1 MIRTNSPAEN
11 WKDHDWPSAPT
22 QRSVRVEPS
31 ANRVWISSNSTAA
44 ADAFNNSLV
53 PVARPFLQCPTEGLA
68 KYPLSDRC
76 MRRIRG
82 ESITAVSTTQTLSTN
97 PPSRLSQNER
107 HDAGGLRVASHVIVK
122 RWEGM
127 VSSCRPHTSCFGRRS
142 NPAVQHRRPTGTA
155 VLCTYHQRHPGDIMP
170 RQIIGRR
177 PDSLHERRRALPRPS
192 DSLSRH
198 PPPVTIPG
206 AQRMLSG
213 IFSTLKRNCQL
224 IHACSAGQHGK
235 TPDSLHLPIPSLD

>member
-31 ANRVWISSNSTAA
+31 ANRVWISSNSIAA
-44 ADAFNNSLV
+44 ADALNSLA

-82 ESITAVSTTQTLSTN
+82 ESITAVSTTQMLSTN

-122 RWEGM
+122 RWEGILLP
-127 VSSCRPHTSCFGRRS
+127 SAYELLRTSFQPCS
-142 NPAVQHRRPTGTA
+142 PAQA
-155 VLCTYHQRHPGDIMP
+155 SDQ
-170 RQIIGRR
+170 
-177 PDSLHERRRALPRPS
+177 DS
-192 DSLSRH
+192 
-198 PPPVTIPG
+198 
-206 AQRMLSG
+206 
-213 IFSTLKRNCQL
+213 STLYVPPTSSRRY
-224 IHACSAGQHGK
+224 HASTNHWQEA
-235 TPDSLHLPIPSLD
+235 